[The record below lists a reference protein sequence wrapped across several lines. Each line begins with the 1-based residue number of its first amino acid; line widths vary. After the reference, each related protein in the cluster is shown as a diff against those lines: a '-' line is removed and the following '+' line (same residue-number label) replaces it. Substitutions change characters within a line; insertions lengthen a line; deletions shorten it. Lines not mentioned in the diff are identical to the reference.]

1 MVLEGGGIMTD
12 ITEILNNAVTERL
25 EIAYFELIKE
35 NEEVKQGVEAVKELS
50 IKLYETTDIPIEI
63 RRQIEDYKDI
73 SHFVEREMQKF
84 IYMEGI
90 RDSIKLLRELGV
102 LR

>member
-1 MVLEGGGIMTD
+1 VVLEGGDIMED
-12 ITEILNNAVTERL
+12 ITEILNNAVSERL
-25 EIAYFELIKE
+25 EVAYFLLIKE

-50 IKLYETTDIPIEI
+50 IKLYENTDIPKEV

-73 SHFVEREMQKF
+73 SHFIEREMQKF

>member
-1 MVLEGGGIMTD
+1 MVLEGGGIMED
-12 ITEILNNAVTERL
+12 ITEILNNAVNERL
-25 EIAYFELIKE
+25 EVAYFLLIKE
-35 NEEVKQGVEAVKELS
+35 NEEVKQGVEVVKELS
-50 IKLYETTDIPIEI
+50 IKLYENTNIPKEV

-73 SHFVEREMQKF
+73 SQFIEREMQKF

>member
-1 MVLEGGGIMTD
+1 VVLEGGGIMED
-12 ITEILNNAVTERL
+12 ITEVLNNAVTERL

-35 NEEVKQGVEAVKELS
+35 NEEVKQGVETVKELS
-50 IKLYETTDIPIEI
+50 TKLYENTDIPKEV

-73 SHFVEREMQKF
+73 SDFVEREIQKF
-84 IYMEGI
+84 VYMEGI
-90 RDSIKLLRELGV
+90 KDSIKLLRELGV

>member
-1 MVLEGGGIMTD
+1 MED

-50 IKLYETTDIPIEI
+50 IKLYENVDIPKEV

-73 SHFVEREMQKF
+73 SDFVEREMQEF

-90 RDSIKLLRELGV
+90 RDGIKLLKELGV

>member
-1 MVLEGGGIMTD
+1 VVLEGGGIMED

-73 SHFVEREMQKF
+73 SDFVEREMQKF
-84 IYMEGI
+84 VYKEGI
-90 RDSIKLLRELGV
+90 KDSIKLLRELGV

>member
-1 MVLEGGGIMTD
+1 MVLEGGGIMED

-50 IKLYETTDIPIEI
+50 IKLYENTDIPKEV
-63 RRQIEDYKDI
+63 RRQIEDNKDI
-73 SHFVEREMQKF
+73 SDFVEREMQKF
-84 IYMEGI
+84 VYMEGI
-90 RDSIKLLRELGV
+90 KDGIKLLRELGV

>member
-1 MVLEGGGIMTD
+1 MED

-25 EIAYFELIKE
+25 EIAYCELIKE
-35 NEEVKQGVEAVKELS
+35 NEEVKQGVEEVKELS
-50 IKLYETTDIPIEI
+50 IKLYENTDIPKEI

-73 SHFVEREMQKF
+73 SDFVEREMEKF

-90 RDSIKLLRELGV
+90 KDSIKLLRELGV

>member
-50 IKLYETTDIPIEI
+50 IKLYENTDIPKEV

-73 SHFVEREMQKF
+73 SDFVEREMQKF
-84 IYMEGI
+84 VYKEGI
-90 RDSIKLLRELGV
+90 KDSIKLLRKLGV

>member
-1 MVLEGGGIMTD
+1 VVLEGGGIMED

-50 IKLYETTDIPIEI
+50 IKLYENTDIPIEI

-73 SHFVEREMQKF
+73 SDYIEREMQKF
-84 IYMEGI
+84 VYMEGI
-90 RDSIKLLRELGV
+90 KDGIKLLRELGV
-102 LR
+102 LS

>member
-1 MVLEGGGIMTD
+1 MED
-12 ITEILNNAVTERL
+12 ITEILENAVIERL
-25 EIAYFELIKE
+25 EMAYFALIKE
-35 NEEVKQGVEAVKELS
+35 NMEVKQGVESVKELS
-50 IKLYETTDIPIEI
+50 IKLYENTNIPKEV

-84 IYMEGI
+84 VYMEGI
-90 RDSIKLLRELGV
+90 KDGIKLLSELGV

>member
-1 MVLEGGGIMTD
+1 VVLEGGGIMED

-50 IKLYETTDIPIEI
+50 TKLYENTDIPKEV

-73 SHFVEREMQKF
+73 SDFVEREMQKF
-84 IYMEGI
+84 VYMEGI
-90 RDSIKLLRELGV
+90 KDSIKLLRELGV

>member
-1 MVLEGGGIMTD
+1 VVLEGGGIMED

-50 IKLYETTDIPIEI
+50 IKLYENTDIPIEI
-63 RRQIEDYKDI
+63 I
-73 SHFVEREMQKF
+73 M
-84 IYMEGI
+84 
-90 RDSIKLLRELGV
+90 LLYTN
-102 LR
+102 

>member
-1 MVLEGGGIMTD
+1 MVLEGGDIMED
-12 ITEILNNAVTERL
+12 ITEILNNAVSERL
-25 EIAYFELIKE
+25 EVAYFLLIKE

-50 IKLYETTDIPIEI
+50 IKLYENTDIPKKV

-73 SHFVEREMQKF
+73 SHFIEREMQKF

>member
-1 MVLEGGGIMTD
+1 VVLEGGDIMED
-12 ITEILNNAVTERL
+12 ITEILNNAVSERI
-25 EIAYFELIKE
+25 EVAYFLLIKE

-50 IKLYETTDIPIEI
+50 IKLYENTDIPKEV

-73 SHFVEREMQKF
+73 SQFIEREMQKF

>member
-1 MVLEGGGIMTD
+1 MVLEGGGIMDD
-12 ITEILNNAVTERL
+12 IAEILNNAVTERL
-25 EIAYFELIKE
+25 EIVYFELIKE

-50 IKLYETTDIPIEI
+50 IKLHENTDIPKEV

-73 SHFVEREMQKF
+73 SDFVEREMQKF
-84 IYMEGI
+84 IYVEGI
-90 RDSIKLLRELGV
+90 KDSIKLLRELGV

>member
-1 MVLEGGGIMTD
+1 MED
-12 ITEILNNAVTERL
+12 ITEILENAVIERL
-25 EIAYFELIKE
+25 EMAYFALIKE
-35 NEEVKQGVEAVKELS
+35 NMEVKQGVESVKELS
-50 IKLYETTDIPIEI
+50 IKLYENTNILKEV

-84 IYMEGI
+84 VYMEGI
-90 RDSIKLLRELGV
+90 KDGIKLLRELGV

>member
-1 MVLEGGGIMTD
+1 MED
-12 ITEILNNAVTERL
+12 ITEVLNNAVTERL

-50 IKLYETTDIPIEI
+50 IKLYENTDIPIEI

-73 SHFVEREMQKF
+73 SDFVEREMQKF
-84 IYMEGI
+84 VYMEGI
-90 RDSIKLLRELGV
+90 KDSIKLLRELGV

>member
-1 MVLEGGGIMTD
+1 MVLEGGGILED
-12 ITEILNNAVTERL
+12 ITEILNNAITERL

-50 IKLYETTDIPIEI
+50 IKLYESTDIPKEV

-73 SHFVEREMQKF
+73 SDFVEREMQKF
-84 IYMEGI
+84 VYMEGI
-90 RDSIKLLRELGV
+90 RDGIKMLRELDV

>member
-1 MVLEGGGIMTD
+1 MLEGGDIMED
-12 ITEILNNAVTERL
+12 ITEILNNAVSERL
-25 EIAYFELIKE
+25 EVAYFLLIKE

-50 IKLYETTDIPIEI
+50 IKLYENTDIPKEV

-73 SHFVEREMQKF
+73 SHFIEREMQKF

>member
-1 MVLEGGGIMTD
+1 MED

-25 EIAYFELIKE
+25 EIAYFDLIKE

-50 IKLYETTDIPIEI
+50 MKLHENTDIPKEV

-73 SHFVEREMQKF
+73 SDFVEREMQKF
-84 IYMEGI
+84 VYMEGI
-90 RDSIKLLRELGV
+90 KDSIKLLRELGV

>member
-1 MVLEGGGIMTD
+1 MVLEGGGIMED

-50 IKLYETTDIPIEI
+50 IKLYENTDIPIEI

-73 SHFVEREMQKF
+73 SDFVEREMQKF
-84 IYMEGI
+84 VYMEGVK
-90 RDSIKLLRELGV
+90 DSIKLLRELGV

>member
-1 MVLEGGGIMTD
+1 MED

-50 IKLYETTDIPIEI
+50 IKLYENTDIPIEI

-73 SHFVEREMQKF
+73 SDFVEREMQKF
-84 IYMEGI
+84 VYMEGVK
-90 RDSIKLLRELGV
+90 DSIKLLRELGV

>member
-1 MVLEGGGIMTD
+1 MED

-35 NEEVKQGVEAVKELS
+35 NEEVKLGVEAVKELS
-50 IKLYETTDIPIEI
+50 TKLYENTDIPKEV

-73 SHFVEREMQKF
+73 SDFVEREIQKF
-84 IYMEGI
+84 VYKEGI
-90 RDSIKLLRELGV
+90 KDGIKLLRELGV

>member
-1 MVLEGGGIMTD
+1 MED

-50 IKLYETTDIPIEI
+50 IKLYENTDIPIEI

-73 SHFVEREMQKF
+73 SDFVEREMQKF

-90 RDSIKLLRELGV
+90 KDSIKLLRELGV

>member
-1 MVLEGGGIMTD
+1 MED

-73 SHFVEREMQKF
+73 SDFVEREMQKF
-84 IYMEGI
+84 VYKEGI
-90 RDSIKLLRELGV
+90 KDSIKLLRELGV

>member
-1 MVLEGGGIMTD
+1 MED

-73 SHFVEREMQKF
+73 SDFVEREMQKF

-90 RDSIKLLRELGV
+90 KDSIKLLRELGV

>member
-1 MVLEGGGIMTD
+1 MED

-35 NEEVKQGVEAVKELS
+35 NEEVKKGVEAVKELS
-50 IKLYETTDIPIEI
+50 TKLYENTDIPKEV

-73 SHFVEREMQKF
+73 SDFVEREIQKF
-84 IYMEGI
+84 VYKEGI
-90 RDSIKLLRELGV
+90 KDGIKLLRELGV